1 MYRYEKTRS
10 CSRCG
15 RFSVDGGGADSTP
28 FGVTALCVALGIA
41 LLFASERVYISKIRI
56 RAFKK
61 TARRVRPQKA
71 KAVPAARKAPAK
83 PVCRVKEALA
93 DMETA

>member
-1 MYRYEKTRS
+1 MKKLALVLGAAGFLLTV
-10 CSRCG
+10 G
-15 RFSVDGGGADSTP
+15 AAGGADSTP
-28 FGVTALCVALGIA
+28 FGVTVLCVALGIA

-61 TARRVRPQKA
+61 TARRVQPKKTA
-71 KAVPAARKAPAK
+71 SAARKAPAK
-83 PVCRVKEALA
+83 PVCRVKETLA

>member
-1 MYRYEKTRS
+1 MKKLALVLGAAGFLLTV
-10 CSRCG
+10 G
-15 RFSVDGGGADSTP
+15 AAGGADSAP